1 MKAPPVGSRI
11 YDLCSRSPAQSQCSR
26 SPLPSDLGQVLVP
39 TLPYTTPPPTPHP
52 RPTYSPAYIQTYSH
66 HYPHPSPATPHLPP
80 HCPTLHR
87 RRWDV
92 GDSSAPPP
100 RSQLPAALQPN
111 SSTVAVPI
119 ARICNTIA
127 FKRVCFQ
134 FSYSSC
140 EKPSKDSIKSMDT
153 Q

>member
-26 SPLPSDLGQVLVP
+26 SPLPSDLGPRPHL
-39 TLPYTTPPPTPHP
+39 TLYYPSTHTSPTPYLLSRLHP
-52 RPTYSPAYIQTYSH
+52 NIFTPLPTSIPC
-66 HYPHPSPATPHLPP
+66 HPTPPP

-111 SSTVAVPI
+111 SSTVAAVPI

-140 EKPSKDSIKSMDT
+140 PKT
-153 Q
+153 QSSQWTTQ

>member
-1 MKAPPVGSRI
+1 MKAPPVVPVSTIFARALLHNLNAVGPHCPLISDRF
-11 YDLCSRSPAQSQCSR
+11 SSPPYLIL
-26 SPLPSDLGQVLVP
+26 PLHPHLTHALL
-39 TLPYTTPPPTPHP
+39 TLPLTSKHIHTTTHIPCHPT
-52 RPTYSPAYIQTYSH
+52 
-66 HYPHPSPATPHLPP
+66 LPP

-111 SSTVAVPI
+111 SSTVAVRI

-153 Q
+153 E